1 MEYVPKICI
10 EREDFNNL
18 LAFQH
23 DCTSYLHMSIFFVA
37 ILGFSVAGVV
47 LHVVSLQKDID
58 GLNQVKKS
66 LMEHITSLEEELTA
80 VYENE
85 EGQEQEQ
92 QQDQEEEEQE
102 QEQEEDEE
110 QEDVTDTKVAEEE
123 LVDDLTEDTKPH
135 AD

>member
-18 LAFQH
+18 LAFNH

-92 QQDQEEEEQE
+92 QQEQEEE
-102 QEQEEDEE
+102 EEDEE

-123 LVDDLTEDTKPH
+123 LLDDLTEDTKPH

>member
-10 EREDFNNL
+10 EREDFNNI

-23 DCTSYLHMSIFFVA
+23 DCTSYLHISIFFVA

-92 QQDQEEEEQE
+92 QQEQEEEEE
-102 QEQEEDEE
+102 EEEEEEDEE

-123 LVDDLTEDTKPH
+123 LLDDLTEDTKPH

>member
-18 LAFQH
+18 LAFHH

-92 QQDQEEEEQE
+92 QQEQGEEEEDEEQE
-102 QEQEEDEE
+102 QEQE
-110 QEDVTDTKVAEEE
+110 QEDVTDTKVAEDEV
-123 LVDDLTEDTKPH
+123 LDDLAEDTKPH

>member
-18 LAFQH
+18 LAFNH

-92 QQDQEEEEQE
+92 QQEQEEEEE
-102 QEQEEDEE
+102 EEDEDEE

-123 LVDDLTEDTKPH
+123 LLDDLTEDTKPH